1 VDTRTIAVLALLVGV
16 AVIIAVVLTAP
27 GPG

>member
-1 VDTRTIAVLALLVGV
+1 VDTRSIAVLALLVGV
-16 AVIIAVVLTAP
+16 ALIVLVVLTAP